1 MNKRGQA
8 AMEFLMTYGWALL
21 IVLVAIA
28 VLAAMGV
35 FSGGGVAV
43 AACILNPSASCEA
56 VVRSNG
62 YVGIQ
67 MTQGSGSN
75 WDSFTLGLSQA
86 RVSGRSVCTSGGYTS
101 IQTTAI
107 TFPDGSSMLFE
118 RAAACG
124 TDLTNEQGKR
134 FQANIIATYSQG
146 SPPITHNRVGT
157 LRTSVEA

>member
-62 YVGIQ
+62 YVGVQ

-75 WDSFTLGLSQA
+75 WASFILGISQS
-86 RVSGRSVCTSGGYTS
+86 RVSGRAVCGGGTYVS
-101 IQTTAI
+101 IQATPL
-107 TFPDGSSMLFE
+107 TFPDGSNLLFFNGV
-118 RAAACG
+118 ACG
-124 TDLTNEQGKR
+124 TDLTNEQGRR
-134 FQANIIATYSQG
+134 FQANLIAQYEQG
-146 SPPITHNRVGT
+146 EPPITHRRVGT